1 MKKQNPE
8 KKNKENKTIPRK
20 ALLKSFYFDDQTQSL
35 LKYFF
40 LETP

>member
-20 ALLKSFYFDDQTQSL
+20 ALLKSFHFDDQTQSL
-35 LKYFF
+35 LKHFF
-40 LETP
+40 PETP